1 MGAKYYR
8 IEEPKAEKDYL
19 LRFRWQQTKKKQKKT
34 SKLIKLDKITK
45 RSDYLRASKSKY
57 VRTNSFVIQFYNRN
71 DSSDPRYGITATK
84 KIGNAIK
91 RNKAKIRS
99 LVKDLLPKYGKNGY
113 DYVFIAKETLIN
125 ENWEDLI
132 EELISVLKDYK
143 YEWYV

>member
-1 MGAKYYR
+1 MTTN
-8 IEEPKAEKDYL
+8 
-19 LRFRWQQTKKKQKKT
+19 QKKQKKT

-91 RNKAKIRS
+91 RNKAKRRIRS

-113 DYVFIAKETLIN
+113 DYVFVAKEKVIDSPWDSLLQETKI
-125 ENWEDLI
+125 I
-132 EELISVLKDYK
+132 LKDFK
-143 YEWYV
+143 YE